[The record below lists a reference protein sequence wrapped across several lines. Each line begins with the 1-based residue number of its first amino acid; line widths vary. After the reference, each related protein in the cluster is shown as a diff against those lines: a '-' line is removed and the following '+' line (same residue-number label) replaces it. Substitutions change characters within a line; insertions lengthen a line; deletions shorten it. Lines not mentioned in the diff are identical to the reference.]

1 VKASIRSLA
10 KYLLSTL
17 VVGATAALVACG
29 GSDGGTTGT
38 TPNAAGMGSVRVS
51 LTDAPRCKVGN
62 EDLDK
67 VFVTVEQVRINMSS
81 DDGVSTGWYEID
93 VRPARKINLLDLTNG
108 RLEELGTVP
117 LPAGTYSQVRLV
129 LSPNRGTGTP
139 ANSVVLDRTT
149 VELPLQTPSAAQ
161 SGLKIIRPFTVAPN
175 TTVDLVIDFDA
186 CRSIVLRG
194 NGSYLLKPV
203 LTADLRHIG
212 AIVGFVDP
220 TLTGVSVSA
229 QKNGQVVRTTQP
241 AANGAFSLSYLD
253 SANSPYDVVI
263 TAPAKATAAVA
274 AVPAVNAVTPI
285 STLADP
291 ITLPTS
297 QTAAASGTV
306 APAAALT
313 AGASVRALQVI
324 GATAPNLIP
333 LAEIA
338 HVNTNADTGAYLLT
352 LPTAPA
358 RLALFSTTLPLTF
371 TAQGTKSS
379 YALEAFAPGFVTQRT
394 GVKDVPT
401 TENFTLVPTP

>member
-1 VKASIRSLA
+1 VKLQIGAIA
-10 KYLLSTL
+10 KYLMWTALA
-17 VVGATAALVACG
+17 GASVALVACG
-29 GSDGGTTGT
+29 GGGDGGSGSA
-38 TPNAAGMGSVRVS
+38 PVAGMGSVRIG

-62 EDLDK
+62 DDLAQ
-67 VFVTVEQVRINMSS
+67 VNVTVEQVRVHASMDDAPSS
-81 DDGVSTGWYEID
+81 GRWYDID

-129 LSPNRGTGTP
+129 LSPNRGAGTP
-139 ANSVVLDRTT
+139 ANSVVLDGTT
-149 VELPLQTPSAAQ
+149 IELPLQTPSAAQ
-161 SGLKIIRPFTVAPN
+161 SGLKIVRPFTVLPN

-220 TLTGVSVSA
+220 ALTGVSVSA

-297 QTAAASGTV
+297 STATASGTV
-306 APAAALT
+306 APAAART

-394 GVKDVPT
+394 AVKDVPT